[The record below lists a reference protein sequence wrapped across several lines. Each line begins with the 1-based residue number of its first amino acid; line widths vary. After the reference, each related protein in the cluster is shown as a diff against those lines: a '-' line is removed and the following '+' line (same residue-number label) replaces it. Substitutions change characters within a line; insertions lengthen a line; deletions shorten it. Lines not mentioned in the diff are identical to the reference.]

1 MGATSRLTSCLA
13 RRGLGAEGGGPEVDL
28 LMPMFPDT
36 LRIVRFFKVGGLRAP
51 VGVAL
56 LGLALSA
63 TGCGKKEQAPVLNAP
78 GTIYGGA
85 PRTVLAEPS
94 PRQDVYIE
102 QSVRYDLPPAEYP
115 EALGYEELSNGEQ
128 VVVVEYVHTYP
139 EEIETFPEV
148 AWAGRTYYNVHGD
161 FVYWSEGWGWCYY
174 LGPPAPLVTYWNGYY
189 PWAPYAWGV
198 GYYGPGYYWG
208 GVGMY
213 GYHAYG
219 LSVVHA
225 SHHHHHYHQNDRRPG
240 RDPKP
245 SRNAGATVPV
255 PGNSTGPV
263 HKGEPI
269 NTPRRTNPADAEER
283 GKARRTNPPARF
295 ADNGPTRR
303 NTAPAVASNGGVR
316 ANPSRTPVRTNGYT
330 TASGQRIT
338 VVDPRA
344 TRTSPAVRRTPSTVG
359 TLPAANAPRRTA
371 PAPAFAPRTNPSPA
385 TRTNTKSTTSPRRTS
400 PQPTR
405 SAPKRTQPSWGS
417 SYSNTPKRSTPS
429 RSAPKRS
436 QPSRSAP
443 TRSAPKRS
451 APTRSAPKRSAPSR
465 SAPKRS
471 APSRSA
477 PKRSAPKRSAPKRSA
492 PSRSAPKRSSP
503 KRKR

>member
-1 MGATSRLTSCLA
+1 MRN
-13 RRGLGAEGGGPEVDL
+13 
-28 LMPMFPDT
+28 FPDT

-51 VGVAL
+51 FGVAL

-63 TGCGKKEQAPVLNAP
+63 TGCGKKQQAPVVNAP
-78 GTIYGGA
+78 GTIYGAA

-102 QSVRYDLPPAEYP
+102 QSVRYDQAPAEYP

-139 EEIETFPEV
+139 EEIQTFPEV

-161 FVYWSEGWGWCYY
+161 FVYWVDGWGWCYY

-225 SHHHHHYHQNDRRPG
+225 SHHHHGYHQTNRRPG
-240 RDPKP
+240 RDAKP
-245 SRNAGATVPV
+245 ARNAGASVPV

-263 HKGEPI
+263 HKGNPI
-269 NTPRRTNPADAEER
+269 GTPRRTNPSGPAGGSAE
-283 GKARRTNPPARF
+283 GKATRTNAPSRF
-295 ADNGPTRR
+295 ASDAPSRR
-303 NTAPAVASNGGVR
+303 NPSPKATKSGRVR
-316 ANPSRTPVRTNGYT
+316 ANPKAAPTRTNGYT
-330 TASGQRIT
+330 TAGGQRIT

-344 TRTSPAVRRTPSTVG
+344 TRTSPAVRRTNPSTVG
-359 TLPAANAPRRTA
+359 TLSAANAPRRTV
-371 PAPAFAPRTNPSPA
+371 PAPAFAPRTNPAPA
-385 TRTNTKSTTSPRRTS
+385 ARTNTKSTTSPRRA
-400 PQPTR
+400 QPTR
-405 SAPKRTQPSWGS
+405 TQPTRTQPTRTQPSWGS
-417 SYSNTPKRSTPS
+417 SYSNKPKRSTPT

-436 QPSRSAP
+436 QPTRSQPTRSAPTRSAPRRSSPTRSAP

-451 APTRSAPKRSAPSR
+451 APTRSAPKRSAP
-465 SAPKRS
+465 KRS
-471 APSRSA
+471 TPSRS
-477 PKRSAPKRSAPKRSA
+477 S
-492 PSRSAPKRSSP
+492 PKRSSP
-503 KRKR
+503 KRSSPKRGR

>member
-1 MGATSRLTSCLA
+1 M
-13 RRGLGAEGGGPEVDL
+13 
-28 LMPMFPDT
+28 LMTMFPDT
-36 LRIVRFFKVGGLRAP
+36 LRIVRLFKIGGLRAP

-63 TGCGKKEQAPVLNAP
+63 TGCGKKQQAPVVNAP
-78 GTIYGGA
+78 GTVYGGA
-85 PRTVLAEPS
+85 PRVVLAEPS

-102 QSVRYDLPPAEYP
+102 RSVRYDDAPAEYP
-115 EALGYEELSNGEQ
+115 EALGYDELSNGEQ

-139 EEIETFPEV
+139 DEIQTFPEV

-161 FVYWSEGWGWCYY
+161 FVYWVDGWGWCYY

-198 GYYGPGYYWG
+198 GYYGPGWYWG

-225 SHHHHHYHQNDRRPG
+225 SHHHHNDHQNNRRPG

-245 SRNAGATVPV
+245 SRHAGTSAPPV

-263 HKGEPI
+263 HNGNPI
-269 NTPRRTNPADAEER
+269 GTPRRTNPSGTD
-283 GKARRTNPPARF
+283 GNPTRTNPPSRF
-295 ADNGPTRR
+295 ASDAPSRR
-303 NTAPAVASNGGVR
+303 NPAPAVAGTDRVR
-316 ANPSRTPVRTNGYT
+316 ANPSRTPTRTNGYT
-330 TASGQRIT
+330 TAGGQRIT

-344 TRTSPAVRRTPSTVG
+344 TRTSPAVRRSPSTVG
-359 TLPAANAPRRTA
+359 TISAANAPRRA
-371 PAPAFAPRTNPSPA
+371 IPAPAFGTRTNPSPA

-405 SAPKRTQPSWGS
+405 SQPTRSQPKPSWGS
-417 SYSNTPKRSTPS
+417 SYSNAPKRTTPTRSTPTRS
-429 RSAPKRS
+429 QPSRSTPTRSAPRRSAPARSAPRRSAPK
-436 QPSRSAP
+436 RSAP

-471 APSRSA
+471 
-477 PKRSAPKRSAPKRSA
+477 
-492 PSRSAPKRSSP
+492 SP
-503 KRKR
+503 KRGR